1 MSPDLN
7 LVLDNLYQLP
17 DAEARRIMHT
27 ALCNLRD
34 SGDTY
39 TSEEVAYYLITAADG
54 KLG

>member
-1 MSPDLN
+1 MPDLN
-7 LVLDNLYQLP
+7 IILDNIYQLS

-34 SGDTY
+34 AGDNWTL
-39 TSEEVAYYLITAADG
+39 EEIAHYLNTAADG